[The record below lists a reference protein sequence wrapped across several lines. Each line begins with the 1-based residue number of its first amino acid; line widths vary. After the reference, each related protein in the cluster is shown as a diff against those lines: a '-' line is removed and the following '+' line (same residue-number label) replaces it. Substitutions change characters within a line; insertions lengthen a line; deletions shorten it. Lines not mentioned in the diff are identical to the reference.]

1 MLHVILLCYIFPL
14 FLIIILLLSQHRFE
28 NDMIPSWKTMRSTK
42 LISPTKFLLVVMGV
56 IVAIQII
63 SYKIYD
69 GSFRSRNETTDERKF
84 LEALVPGN
92 TATTPSSFNSNQ
104 SVTSKQTVAST
115 QTSMKTLTTNE
126 SNYVATKRES
136 EKTTHKETYDNTSK
150 QSNVKT
156 DKTNQSNYIP
166 VVTKTETEKSTPKET
181 HDIASKQANV
191 KTDKTNQSKY
201 IATKTETEKTTPKET
216 HEAIQ
221 VEKKI
226 PQVIIVGAQKGV
238 RT

>member
-1 MLHVILLCYIFPL
+1 
-14 FLIIILLLSQHRFE
+14 
-28 NDMIPSWKTMRSTK
+28 MISSWRAMRSVK
-42 LISPTKFLLVVMGV
+42 LISPSKFLKVVMGV
-56 IVAIQII
+56 VVVVQII

-69 GSFRSRNETTDERKF
+69 GSFRGRNERTDEGKF

-115 QTSMKTLTTNE
+115 QTNMKTLTTNE

-150 QSNVKT
+150 QSNEKT
-156 DKTNQSNYIP
+156 DKTNQINYIP
-166 VVTKTETEKSTPKET
+166 VVTRAETEKSTPKET
-181 HDIASKQANV
+181 HDVASKPANV
-191 KTDKTNQSKY
+191 KTDKSNQSKY
-201 IATKTETEKTTPKET
+201 VATKKETEKTTPKET
-216 HEAIQ
+216 HDAIQ